1 MFELFTEGARRVIFF
16 ARYEAGQYGSTA
28 IETEHLLL
36 GALKEDRNL
45 IKRFS
50 ETSSTVE
57 LIRTEIE
64 KHFAGQPR
72 VPTCADLPL
81 SESSKRVLTHALNEA
96 LVLNHAYVGVEH
108 ILLGILREDKTQ
120 AAQIL
125 RASGLE
131 TSKLRQKIS
140 PNSSQQRVTT
150 FALPKAGCV
159 PDAETAVRIAEAVWT
174 PLYGSE
180 TVGKQ
185 QPIRAELI
193 DDVWTVR
200 GSPAD
205 PAQRSLVAKI
215 GRSDGRVLQL
225 GEEFVQ

>member
-1 MFELFTEGARRVIFF
+1 MFELFTEGARRVVFF
-16 ARYEAGQYGSTA
+16 ARYEANQYGSRA

-64 KHFAGQPR
+64 KHLTKAR
-72 VPTCADLPL
+72 VSPGVDLPM
-81 SESSKRVLTHALNEA
+81 SESCKRVMTHALNEA

-108 ILLGILREDKTQ
+108 LLLGIMREDKTPASQ
-120 AAQIL
+120 VL
-125 RASGLE
+125 RGFGLDP
-131 TSKLRQKIS
+131 SIVRQRIS
-140 PNSSQQRVTT
+140 PNSHPHRVSV
-150 FALPKAGCV
+150 FALPKGGCV
-159 PDAETAVRIAEAVWT
+159 PDAETAIRIAEAVWI

-180 TVGKQ
+180 TVSNQ
-185 QPIRAELI
+185 RPFRADLM

-200 GSPAD
+200 ATPPA
-205 PAQRSLVAKI
+205 ASQRSLFAKI
-215 GRSDGRVLQL
+215 ERSDGRVLQL
-225 GEEFVQ
+225 GEEYVE